1 MRRLAALKMLLHDR
15 ATTAGSLLG
24 VIAIVF
30 LVGQQLSVLF
40 GLFSYMSV
48 LVDHSGA
55 DIWICSKNT
64 ENVNASGSIPIR
76 YLDRIGGL
84 TGIEWVEPIVFGSGT
99 FKREDGQRQ
108 VVQVVGVRNP
118 RMVLGPWR
126 FAQGSPESMFDY
138 DGITVDKLDLKIL
151 GYPKLHQF
159 YEINSKRVRISG
171 ITQSIRGFGGTLVFT
186 NMVKAKEII
195 NFSPGRCTA
204 LLVKLNTGVD
214 KGQMALTLESL
225 LPDTEVIS
233 SPDLSYKTRTYYISN
248 TGIGGSFGFSTLV
261 GALVGI
267 IIIMLTMYTGVL
279 NREKEFAVLRALG
292 ARKRDILFIVLYQ
305 SLIIGVVGIFI
316 GFLLLALFLNGLHD
330 TRLPSYMP
338 RFVPFYHALGTLI
351 LCLFGSLL
359 AMRRAIRIDP
369 ATVFR

>member
-1 MRRLAALKMLLHDR
+1 MLLHDR

-55 DIWICSKNT
+55 DIWVCSKNT
-64 ENVNASGSIPIR
+64 ENVNATGSLPIR
-76 YLDRIGGL
+76 YLDRINGL
-84 TGIEWVEPIVFGSGT
+84 TGIDWVEPVVFGSGT
-99 FKREDGQRQ
+99 FKRTDGQRQ
-108 VVQVVGVRNP
+108 VVQVVGVRAP
-118 RMVLGPWR
+118 RLALGPWR
-126 FAQGSPESMFDY
+126 FNQGAPETLFDY
-138 DGITVDKLDLKIL
+138 DALTVDKLDLNIL
-151 GYPKLHQF
+151 GFPEMNQF
-159 YEINSKRVRISG
+159 YEINNTRVRVSG

-195 NFSPGRCTA
+195 NFAAGRCSA
-204 LLVKLNTGVD
+204 LLIKLKPAVD
-214 KGQMALTLESL
+214 KEQMIATLQSL
-225 LPDTEVIS
+225 LPKTEILS
-233 SPDLSYKTRTYYISN
+233 APDLSYKTRTYYISN

-279 NREKEFAVLRALG
+279 HREKEFAVLRALG

-305 SLIIGVVGIFI
+305 SLIIGIVGIFI

-338 RFVPFYHALGTLI
+338 RFVPFYHALGTLV

>member
-1 MRRLAALKMLLHDR
+1 MLLHDR

-55 DIWICSKNT
+55 DIWVCSKNT
-64 ENVNASGSIPIR
+64 ENVNATGSLPIR
-76 YLDRIGGL
+76 YLDRISGL
-84 TGIEWVEPIVFGSGT
+84 SEIEWAEPVVFGSGI
-99 FKREDGQRQ
+99 FKRSDGQRQ
-108 VVQVVGVRNP
+108 VVQVVGVRSP
-118 RMVLGPWR
+118 RLALGPWR
-126 FAQGSPESMFDY
+126 FAQGSPQILFDY
-138 DGITVDKLDLKIL
+138 DSITVDKLDLKIL
-151 GYPKLHQF
+151 GFPELNQF
-159 YEINSKRVRISG
+159 YEINNTRVRVSG

-195 NFSPGRCTA
+195 NFAAGRCSA
-204 LLVKLNTGVD
+204 LLIKLKSDVD
-214 KGQMALTLESL
+214 KEQMVAILQAL
-225 LPDTEVIS
+225 LPQTEILS
-233 SPDLSYKTRTYYISN
+233 APDLSYKTRTYYISN

-279 NREKEFAVLRALG
+279 HREKEFAVLRALG

-305 SLIIGVVGIFI
+305 SLIIGIVGIFI

-338 RFVPFYHALGTLI
+338 RFVPFYHALGTLV

>member
-15 ATTAGSLLG
+15 STTAGSLLG

-55 DIWICSKNT
+55 DIWVCTKNS
-64 ENVNASGSIPIR
+64 ENVHATGSIPIR
-76 YLDRIGGL
+76 YLDRINGL
-84 TGIEWVEPIVFGSGT
+84 TGIEWVEPVVFGSGT
-99 FKREDGQRQ
+99 FKRMDGQRQ
-108 VVQVVGVRNP
+108 VVQVVGVRAP
-118 RMVLGPWR
+118 RLALGPWR
-126 FAQGSPESMFDY
+126 FAQGSPETLFDY
-138 DGITVDKLDLKIL
+138 DALTVDKLDLNIL
-151 GYPKLHQF
+151 GFPELNQF
-159 YEINSKRVRISG
+159 YEINNTRVRISG

-195 NFSPGRCTA
+195 NFAAGRCSA
-204 LLVKLNTGVD
+204 ILIKLNPGVD
-214 KGQMALTLESL
+214 IEQMAADIQSL
-225 LPDTEVIS
+225 LPKTEILS
-233 SPDLSYKTRTYYISN
+233 APDLSYKTRTYYISN

-267 IIIMLTMYTGVL
+267 IIITLTMYTGVL

-305 SLIIGVVGIFI
+305 SLIIGFVGIFI

-351 LCLFGSLL
+351 LCLFGSIL

>member
-40 GLFSYMSV
+40 GLFTYMSV

-64 ENVNASGSIPIR
+64 ENVNATGSIPIR
-76 YLDRIGGL
+76 YLDRISGL
-84 TGIEWVEPIVFGSGT
+84 SGIEWAEPVVFGSGT
-99 FKREDGQRQ
+99 FKRADGQRQ
-108 VVQVVGVRNP
+108 VVQVVGIRKP
-118 RMVLGPWR
+118 RMALGPWR
-126 FAQGSPESMFDY
+126 FAQGSPENLFDY

-151 GYPKLHQF
+151 GYPEFQQF
-159 YEINSKRVRISG
+159 YEINDTRVRVSG

-195 NFSPGRCTA
+195 KFPSGRCSA
-204 LLVKLNTGVD
+204 LLIKLNPGVD
-214 KGQMALTLESL
+214 KEQMVAILQSL
-225 LPDTEVIS
+225 LPKTEILS
-233 SPDLSYKTRTYYISN
+233 APDLSFKTRTYYISN

-267 IIIMLTMYTGVL
+267 IIITLTMYTGVL
-279 NREKEFAVLRALG
+279 HREKEFAVLRALG

-305 SLIIGVVGIFI
+305 SLIIGIVGIFI